1 MTTVARND
9 IRNKV
14 LEYVAN
20 QDAPVGMRKLADDI
34 RTSSVRLRG
43 VGDSDFRD
51 VVQPMIVTGK
61 LSYAAGLTI
70 RLGKN
75 KK

>member
-14 LEYVAN
+14 LDYVAK
-20 QDAPVGMRKLADDI
+20 QTAPVHIRKLADDI
-34 RTSSVRLRG
+34 RTSSVKLRG

-70 RLGKN
+70 RRGKN
-75 KK
+75 AK